1 MDYLKARQ
9 RRQRRQRHQCRQR
22 SQRWHLFCKTL
33 TAARLRT
40 AKSIVGFGAWH
51 FNLTVHCHQ
60 SPLNGPTTTYSDVF
74 VKHWVRRHN
83 LVRIRTR
90 VGWSEAQELYQLNSR

>member
-9 RRQRRQRHQCRQR
+9 RRQR

-40 AKSIVGFGAWH
+40 AKSIVGFGARH
-51 FNLTVHCHQ
+51 SDLIT
-60 SPLNGPTTTYSDVF
+60 NG
-74 VKHWVRRHN
+74 RLRN
-83 LVRIRTR
+83 LVKSDIALISIKVIIKGENNDVNDKLIQQRI
-90 VGWSEAQELYQLNSR
+90 V